1 MVRRRSPP
9 TLTKADYEQLAEIRH
24 LLRRF
29 LAFSEGA
36 AQAAGLTAQHHQALL
51 AIKGYPGRER
61 VTVGELAERL
71 GIKPHSA
78 VELLNRLEERN
89 LVRRRTDAADR
100 RQVMV
105 EITAEAEAVLAE
117 LSVAHREELRRLAP
131 LFSALL
137 SEGTPDSTSPFPA
150 RRRD

>member
-9 TLTKADYEQLAEIRH
+9 ALTKADYERLAEFRH
-24 LLRRF
+24 VLRQF
-29 LAFSEGA
+29 LAFSERA

-51 AIKGYPGRER
+51 AIKGYPGRNW

-89 LVRRRTDAADR
+89 LVCRRADADDR

-105 EITAEAEAVLAE
+105 EVTDEAEAILAD

-137 SEGTPDSTSPFPA
+137 SDGAPDPTSANPA
-150 RRRD
+150 RKRD